1 MVKKLPA
8 IQEAQVRSLGRED
21 PQRKEWQPILVLLPG
36 ESHGQRSLVGYSSWG
51 RKDSDMTERLTHGPY
66 SLNPQV
72 NMRAS
77 HTWIWSFRD
86 PSFFCLVASLVL
98 QFYPLSQ

>member
-1 MVKKLPA
+1 MASLVVQMVKKLPA

-51 RKDSDMTERLTHGPY
+51 RKEIG
-66 SLNPQV
+66 
-72 NMRAS
+72 RA
-77 HTWIWSFRD
+77 H
-86 PSFFCLVASLVL
+86 V
-98 QFYPLSQ
+98 